1 MVRLKLTGTKKEIEE
16 MISLLSD
23 VATVTEQSD
32 YYENRGS
39 SYYRVYV
46 SVDINEEEKQN
57 D

>member
-57 D
+57 G